1 MWIVRDGEGWQLRSI
16 RDGEGWSKKPFRVN
30 FGFGPFK
37 PTELVLQNG
46 PEK

>member
-1 MWIVRDGEGWQLRSI
+1 MRSMRCI
-16 RDGEGWSKKPFRVN
+16 RDGEGWSKEAFRVN

-37 PTELVLQNG
+37 PAEVVLENG